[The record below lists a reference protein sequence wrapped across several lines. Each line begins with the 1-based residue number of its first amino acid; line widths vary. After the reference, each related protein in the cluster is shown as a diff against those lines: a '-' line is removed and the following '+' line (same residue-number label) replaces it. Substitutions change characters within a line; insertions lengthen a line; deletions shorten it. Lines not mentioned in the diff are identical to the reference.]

1 MDPTDIPADAQT
13 AEQHAAPPD
22 LTNPPTQAT
31 PTPHQPQNGTGPQ
44 TEQEYYDTPDDRP
57 AQEYDSPEPVEA
69 IFAQIRD
76 DMRRNERLLMLTATT
91 VVFMGLLFAYYVR
104 KGGLEVGE

>member
-1 MDPTDIPADAQT
+1 MDPTEIPADAQT

-31 PTPHQPQNGTGPQ
+31 PTPHQPQNGTVNEEDLRQ
-44 TEQEYYDTPDDRP
+44 RIMDTPNDM
-57 AQEYDSPEPVEA
+57 YVSPEPVEA

-91 VVFMGLLFAYYVR
+91 VVFMGLLFAYYMR